1 MTIYGLRGWTHH
13 GWEQTLTVLSPGGRA
28 EALQHMQ
35 CTDGLR
41 IVQRPGSLTRYHE
54 IRAGS
59 VDALIARYGIRVLER
74 AAWDARKSE
83 LGDAAYH

>member
-1 MTIYGLRGWTHH
+1 MVLYGLRGFTHH
-13 GWEQTLTVLSPGGRA
+13 GWEQTLTVLSPGGRT

-41 IVQRPGSLTRYHE
+41 TVQRPHSLTRYHE

-59 VDALIARYGIRVLER
+59 VQALVKRYSIRLLDR
-74 AAWDARKSE
+74 AAWEAKKTE
-83 LGDAAYH
+83 LGVTAYR